1 MFYKSLIPAYQ
12 TDVQYIYT
20 NYKKSVADG
29 IAAANFILSLMN
41 MDYAIGVAASV
52 LGTILDCAY
61 NCTNVTRDQMMEIL
75 TKECGVIVKDER
87 WTCTSGLLIEEYF
100 NSAML
105 TMTTYYYYANNDSVR
120 KGVSGAKGTWSK

>member
-1 MFYKSLIPAYQ
+1 
-12 TDVQYIYT
+12 
-20 NYKKSVADG
+20 
-29 IAAANFILSLMN
+29 
-41 MDYAIGVAASV
+41 
-52 LGTILDCAY
+52 
-61 NCTNVTRDQMMEIL
+61 MMEIL